1 MILFYISIPYQV
13 LKNEILRIKMCIL
26 KTKSL
31 TNSYNR
37 LIVIVELNL

>member
-1 MILFYISIPYQV
+1 MFFYTSISYLA